1 MVAGVYIGLQ
11 KILECQNLSKKILG
25 QYEQKLHKPWFD
37 DECSKL
43 SDQKKQVKLQW
54 LQDPSQINADNLITF
69 KI

>member
-1 MVAGVYIGLQ
+1 MVEGVYIDLQ
-11 KILECQNLSKKILG
+11 KILECQYLSKKILG
-25 QYEQKLHKPWFD
+25 QYEQKLHEPWFD

-43 SDQKKQVKLQW
+43 SDKKKQVKLQW

>member
-1 MVAGVYIGLQ
+1 MVAGAHIGPQEL
-11 KILECQNLSKKILG
+11 LECQNLRKILG

-37 DECSKL
+37 DECSNL
-43 SDQKKQVKLQW
+43 SDQKKQVKLRW